1 MSGKRKTLSRYN
13 KNKNDT
19 TRKKRTKISDSRFK
33 RSSNKAITKQ
43 IGGSSGH
50 VVEYSQSTHNDNDIL
65 RLKIFLDDYR
75 YAFLMN

>member
-1 MSGKRKTLSRYN
+1 MSGKRKTLSRYK

-19 TRKKRTKISDSRFK
+19 TRKERTKRSDSRFK
-33 RSSNKAITKQ
+33 RSSNKEITKQ
-43 IGGSSGH
+43 IGGSSGQG
-50 VVEYSQSTHNDNDIL
+50 VESSQSTHNDNDIL

>member
-43 IGGSSGH
+43 IGGSGTAH
-50 VVEYSQSTHNDNDIL
+50 FHSTHNDNDIL
-65 RLKIFLDDYR
+65 RLKIFLDDYI